1 MVYTAAQPE
10 NVQEETDWEHTL
22 WSQTGDVLHA

>member
-1 MVYTAAQPE
+1 MVNTAAQPE

-22 WSQTGDVLHA
+22 WSQSGHGLHA